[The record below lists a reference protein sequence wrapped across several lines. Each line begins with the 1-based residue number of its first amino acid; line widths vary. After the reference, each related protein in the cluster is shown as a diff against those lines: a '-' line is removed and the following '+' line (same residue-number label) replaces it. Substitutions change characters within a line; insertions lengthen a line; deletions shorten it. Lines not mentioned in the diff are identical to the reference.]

1 MGAAIAILLSIAAGW
16 AMQRAAQR
24 WNEPDD
30 ENEPDEEPDDFDLAT
45 VSEKFEMAHETNEAL
60 DVMEQLLTD
69 LDTCTTDRQT
79 VVQISWLGEDGQD
92 HTHDLYCDG
101 MNTATECLRE
111 IAEREAHDLR
121 KLLAYQCQTLAGAT
135 RGRKISGKNNRKAR
149 GEC

>member
-16 AMQRAAQR
+16 AMQRAAR
-24 WNEPDD
+24 KWYEPPD
-30 ENEPDEEPDDFDLAT
+30 EEPDEEPDDFDLAT
-45 VSEKFEMAHETNEAL
+45 VSEKFEIAHETNEAL
-60 DVMEQLLTD
+60 NGMEQLLTD

-79 VVQISWLGEDGQD
+79 VVQIRWFGEDGAD